1 MTSVHSKRNALSH
14 RSALMCHLKTHCL
27 LSMNAIRAIC
37 YTLSHSSTLMCP
49 LRMHYSL
56 SPLSM
61 TALSHGSALSCHLKT
76 HYVCVNACN
85 SRYSL

>member
-37 YTLSHSSTLMCP
+37 YTLSHRSTLMCP
-49 LRMHYSL
+49 LRMHCLL

-76 HYVCVNACN
+76 HYVVVNECN
-85 SRYSL
+85 SL